1 MFLLA
6 VGISKLSRPARD
18 FYSLAD
24 SSKVVEQAAHC
35 EILQSFSLSAKER
48 LRWLKLADWFF
59 SVKVYSLE
67 DNVLVTI
74 DAGWS
79 CQILIPI

>member
-35 EILQSFSLSAKER
+35 EILQSFSFSAKER
-48 LRWLKLADWFF
+48 
-59 SVKVYSLE
+59 
-67 DNVLVTI
+67 
-74 DAGWS
+74 
-79 CQILIPI
+79 